1 MMLISLTSCF
11 TPPVAIAHSFKEKS
25 PSKPS
30 FEKLLRAGSARVV
43 KFGRLFNIS
52 AEMDS
57 RVVDDIEST
66 ASESAMLIVP
76 VTAFSPLSVIS

>member
-1 MMLISLTSCF
+1 
-11 TPPVAIAHSFKEKS
+11 
-25 PSKPS
+25 
-30 FEKLLRAGSARVV
+30 
-43 KFGRLFNIS
+43 LFNIS